1 MKTEDVINMIKKRID
16 CEINIKEIPCGLK
29 KIKRTNIFVNIKRED
44 FRKFM
49 DLLFEIQDYPHFA
62 VISVTDLGE
71 DMELL
76 YHFTIDYGK
85 QNDEKTISLRVKLP
99 KNDLRIETITDLIPG
114 AMISEREIHEMVG
127 VDFIGLEDTRHFFL
141 PENWPKGKYPWRRD
155 ETFPS
160 EMLNKLYETWK
171 EDDKDE

>member
-1 MKTEDVINMIKKRID
+1 MKTEDVINMIKNRID

-141 PENWPKGKYPWRRD
+141 PENWPEGKYPWRRD